1 MSEEIIY
8 LDNNATTRV
17 APEVFAAMT
26 PYLTTQ
32 YANPSS
38 VYPFAGPAAAA
49 IVKAREQMAT
59 LLGCDPAE
67 IIFTSCGS
75 ESDNAALR
83 SAIETQSGRRRIL
96 TTAVEHPAILNTC
109 KDLVDHAGIHVD
121 YLSVDSRGRIDLEE
135 AKALITEDTAIV
147 SVMFANNEIGNIY
160 PIAELAA
167 LAHAKGALFHTDAVQ
182 AIGKIPINLHSALK
196 DVDFLSLSGHKFHAP
211 KGIGVLYRRRFAPF
225 TPYLTG
231 GHQESMQRAGTENV
245 ASIAG
250 LGAAAELAMAH
261 IEEENTRVKALRD
274 RLQAGL
280 LANCPDAM
288 VNGDCE
294 HRLPNTANIGFK
306 YIEGE
311 AILLRLWDAAKIC
324 ASSGSACTTGSL
336 EPSHV
341 LRALGLDY
349 KALHGSIRL
358 SLSRYNTEEEID
370 RVLEVMPPIIR
381 TLRDL
386 SPFGRNEQ

>member
-1 MSEEIIY
+1 MSDAVIY

-26 PYLTTQ
+26 PYLTSE

-38 VYPFAGPAAAA
+38 VYPFAGAAARA
-49 IVKAREQMAT
+49 IAEAREQMAE
-59 LLGCDPAE
+59 LLGAEPEE

-83 SAIETQSGRRRIL
+83 SAVETQSGRRRIL
-96 TTAVEHPAILNTC
+96 TTAVEHPAVLNTC
-109 KDLVDHAGIHVD
+109 RDLVEHAGIHVD
-121 YLSVDSRGRIDLEE
+121 YLSVDSKGRLDLDE
-135 AKALITEDTAIV
+135 ARALITEDTAMV
-147 SVMFANNEIGNIY
+147 SVMFANNEIGNVY

-167 LAHAKGALFHTDAVQ
+167 MAHAKGALFHTDAVQ
-182 AIGKIPINLHSALK
+182 AVGKVPVDLRGALH
-196 DVDFLSLSGHKFHAP
+196 DVDFLSLSGHKFHAA
-211 KGIGVLYRRRFAPF
+211 KGVGVLYRRRFTPFAPW
-225 TPYLTG
+225 LTG

-250 LGAAAELAMAH
+250 LGVAAGLAMRH
-261 IEEENTRVKALRD
+261 IHEENTRVRELRD

-288 VNGDCE
+288 VNGDCGN
-294 HRLPNTANIGFK
+294 RLPNTANIGFK

-311 AILLRLWDAAKIC
+311 AILLRLWDAAGIC

-349 KALHGSIRL
+349 KALHGSIRF
-358 SLSRYNTEEEID
+358 SLSRYNTAAEID

-381 TLRDL
+381 QLREL
-386 SPFGRNEQ
+386 SPFGR

>member
-1 MSEEIIY
+1 MAENQLIY
-8 LDNNATTRV
+8 LDNNATTCV
-17 APEVFAAMT
+17 APEVFEAMR
-26 PYLTTQ
+26 PFLTTE
-32 YANPSS
+32 YANASS
-38 VYPFAGPAAAA
+38 VYPFAGAAAEA
-49 IVKAREQMAT
+49 IRKGRAQMAS
-59 LLGCDPAE
+59 LLGCRPDE
-67 IIFTSCGS
+67 VIFTSCGS

-83 SAIETQSGRRRIL
+83 SAVATQGRRRIL

-109 KDLVDHAGIHVD
+109 RSLTQYAGIHVD
-121 YLSVDSRGRIDLEE
+121 YLSVDSKGRIDLDE

-160 PIAELAA
+160 PVAELAA

-182 AIGKIPINLHSALK
+182 AVGKIPIDLSGALK

-211 KGIGVLYRRRFAPF
+211 KGIGALYRRAFTPF

-231 GHQESMQRAGTENV
+231 GHQEGMQRAGTENV

-250 LGAAAELAMAH
+250 MGMAAELAAAH
-261 IEEENTRVKALRD
+261 IDEERTRVKALRD

-280 LANCPDAM
+280 VASCPDVL
-288 VNGDCE
+288 VNGDE
-294 HRLPNTANIGFK
+294 ANRLPNTLNLGFK

-311 AILLRLWDAAKIC
+311 SILLKLWSSAHVC

-349 KALHGSIRL
+349 QALHGSVRF
-358 SLSRYNTEEEID
+358 SLSRYNSEKDVDT
-370 RVLEVMPPIIR
+370 VLEVLPPIIR
-381 TLRDL
+381 RLREL
-386 SPFGRNEQ
+386 SPFGRK